1 MKINKLAFL
10 LFFLPV
16 SLLAQDQA
24 QTAATLRRMADRI
37 LASTTYRFINPE
49 TKQTYTSTK
58 KLPATARVKVESQ
71 YNDWHYTNGVLNI
84 AMLELAEQLN
94 QEQYKNFVY
103 RNFDF
108 VFNQGNLPYFEK
120 LYNEALKQE
129 NGLNRVRDVS
139 WYMYFRGVRLDDNG
153 PMGASLIEVYQQQP
167 KKNKEYKKYIDAVA
181 KHIMEQEPRL
191 PDGTIARLWPHEMTI
206 WADDLFMSVSFLSR
220 MGKLTG
226 EQKYFDDAAQQVIQ
240 FSNYLWDADKG
251 IYYHC
256 YHSDT
261 EEHGVAYWARA
272 NGWMFMAQADLLAAL
287 PQNHPKRS
295 ELLQIFR
302 RQADGIARYQSE
314 SGLWHNL
321 IDKIDSYEEVSATA
335 MYVFGMATGVK
346 NGWLPVD
353 YGYVAEQG
361 WSGILRKIG
370 TEGNVT
376 DVCTGTGIMPSLTFY
391 YKRPTDVNTPMGEGP
406 VMRAGVAMLGLPKYV
421 DPPAHLKYRDIETG
435 EWRKGIN

>member
-1 MKINKLAFL
+1 MKIKSL
-10 LFFLPV
+10 LFLIVCLPAT
-16 SLLAQDQA
+16 LFAQDKA
-24 QTAATLRRMADRI
+24 RTEAVLRKIADRI
-37 LASTTYRFINPE
+37 VGSTTYRFINPD
-49 TKQTYTSTK
+49 TKETYTTTK
-58 KLPATARVKVESQ
+58 KLPATTRVKVESQ

-84 AMLELAEQLN
+84 AMLELARKTNEKKY
-94 QEQYKNFVY
+94 ESFVHQ
-103 RNFDF
+103 NFDF
-108 VFNQGNLPYFEK
+108 VFNQGNLDYFRK
-120 LYNEALKQE
+120 LYNQTLKEE
-129 NGLNRVRDVS
+129 NGSYKVRGVS
-139 WYMYFRGVRLDDNG
+139 WHMFFRGIRLDDNG

-167 KKNKEYKKYIDAVA
+167 KKEYKQYIDGVA
-181 KHIMEQEPRL
+181 HHIMQQEPRL
-191 PDGTIARLWPHEMTI
+191 PDNTIARLWPHEMTI
-206 WADDLFMSVSFLSR
+206 WADDLFMSVSFLAR

-240 FSNYLWDADKG
+240 FTDYLWDDNKN

-272 NGWMFMAQADLLAAL
+272 NGWMFMAQADLLSVL
-287 PQNHPKRS
+287 PQDHPKRN

-353 YGYVAEQG
+353 YTYVAEQG
-361 WSGILRKIG
+361 WNGIVNFIG
-370 TEGNVT
+370 TEGDVT
-376 DVCTGTGIMPSLTFY
+376 GVCTGTGIMPSLTFY
-391 YKRPTDVNTPMGEGP
+391 YKRPTDKNTPMGEGP
-406 VMRAGVAMLGLPKYV
+406 VMRAGVAMLDLPKYT
-421 DPPAHLKYRDIETG
+421 DPPADLQYPDIETG
-435 EWRKGIN
+435 EWRKRIK